1 MKHDLHKLSIILST
15 YSSAA
20 GLVYLILSIASGNPS
35 MLSYWIFLLTGA
47 LASVL
52 YSTFDYDPI

>member
-20 GLVYLILSIASGNPS
+20 GFIYMMLESMSGGGWQWG
-35 MLSYWIFLLTGA
+35 YWIFILAGA

-52 YSTFDYDPI
+52 YSTFDYG